1 MSYLYCLYLQFST
14 ILVSSN
20 FHFHCSKLNYVLYIT
35 LFTDWKHSVYIS
47 YLSSSFVL
55 FFLISLFFPA
65 SLHPS
70 RLPTVFLSVSCL
82 ESQPMGQPRAR
93 KFVSGSVV
101 EREAHQRSHGA
112 FFSLRTRGCCFRHV
126 LFRETTSLGTCVG
139 LRGVAFSV
147 TPVFDED
154 FLYNEVGVPVIQKVH
169 SNQLSVQTRKSQV
182 TYVCICLLAKTLVHD
197 P

>member
-1 MSYLYCLYLQFST
+1 MMFYILHYSLTGNTAYTYLTSLPPSCSFFS
-14 ILVSSN
+14 S
-20 FHFHCSKLNYVLYIT
+20 H
-35 LFTDWKHSVYIS
+35 
-47 YLSSSFVL
+47 SSSLPPSIPPV
-55 FFLISLFFPA
+55 
-65 SLHPS
+65 S
-70 RLPTVFLSVSCL
+70 RLFSCQYHVWKVSPWVSLGLVNLSAAAWL
-82 ESQPMGQPRAR
+82 KGRLLAQEGQ
-93 KFVSGSVV
+93 
-101 EREAHQRSHGA
+101 EHQCSHGA

-139 LRGVAFSV
+139 LRGVAFSL